1 MTDLG
6 ADASAHRVISDLSG
20 LVDRQEGNRIVV
32 SGDWNILHGYGEH
45 GSTYWKSR
53 YQTVFDRMKA
63 IGLRFVGP
71 QQPNGQP
78 VETPAEELPAGSLD
92 VPTYRTQRDDPS
104 TGKRQLD
111 FVFASESIA
120 DSLTVRAAPPHSTS
134 VPLAGR
140 PREFIEPQFL
150 VF

>member
-1 MTDLG
+1 MPTPQPIG
-6 ADASAHRVISDLSG
+6 VISDLSG